1 MTDPVVAV
9 VMSTYNGARHL
20 PAMLASLAGQH
31 RRPDR
36 LVLRDDGSH
45 DGSAALVAQWAER
58 EAVALQRVAGPNLG
72 AARSFLTAIAEAA
85 PADITMLADQDD
97 VWLPDKIAR
106 AVAHLAP
113 FPASTPALYAARQ
126 HIVNENLSPIRDSPL
141 PRHLS
146 INSAV
151 CENVLTGC
159 TMAFNR
165 SLADLLRQGIPARVP
180 MHDWW
185 IYLLAAA
192 TGTVL
197 FDAQPTMLYRQ
208 HGENVIGAVPT
219 GVAAGVARAKTL
231 WRAPAQQR
239 SDQLRALLHLHA
251 GHLTPEARAL
261 VEMLARARISSRL
274 RLRAGL
280 GAPIV
285 RQSPRDTATTRA
297 MILLNRF

>member
-1 MTDPVVAV
+1 MSSPVVTV

-20 PAMLASLAGQH
+20 PAMLASLGGQE

-36 LVLRDDGSH
+36 LVLRDDGSR
-45 DGSAALVAQWAER
+45 DGSQAIVADWAAR
-58 EAVALQRVAGPNLG
+58 ESIALQIVTGPNLG
-72 AARSFLTAIAEAA
+72 AARSFLAAIAEAA
-85 PADITMLADQDD
+85 PADVTLLADQDD

-106 AVAHLAP
+106 AVAHL
-113 FPASTPALYAARQ
+113 PAAGDALPTLYAARQ
-126 HIVNENLSPIRDSPL
+126 QIVDETLAPMRLSPV

-165 SLADLLRQGIPARVP
+165 PLADLLRRGVPARVP

-192 TGTVL
+192 TGAVI

-208 HGENVIGAVPT
+208 HSQNVIGAAPT
-219 GVAAGVARAKTL
+219 GIAAAIARARTL
-231 WRAPAQQR
+231 RDAPTRQR
-239 SDQLRALLHLHA
+239 SDQLRALLALHA
-251 GHLTPEARAL
+251 AHLTPEARAL
-261 VEMLARARISSRL
+261 VAPLADARTSFRT

-280 GAPIV
+280 GARIV
-285 RQSPRDTATTRA
+285 RQTPRDVLTTRA
-297 MILLNRF
+297 MILLDRF